1 MGSLLLPA
9 EKNCRN
15 SVFLINIWLVRD
27 GIIAVG
33 AGTPEIVYIN
43 IEGVGGTTPLA
54 TAPSVFF
61 LKSLSRF
68 G

>member
-15 SVFLINIWLVRD
+15 SIFLINIWLVRD

-33 AGTPEIVYIN
+33 AVRQRLSILTSKAC
-43 IEGVGGTTPLA
+43 GTTPLT